1 MLLPAMAIR
10 GNPGE
15 DKVDDPAIPV
25 PSPLGVWC
33 IWATGCVYH
42 IRCKCAAAVWP
53 LHLGFDPLGLVV
65 YWGEGILQVIR
76 IAKYRFPATGFP
88 DNSGSTQIGFGD
100 IQSDGYLLGCWA
112 VGLFGCLAVGLGL
125 WGCLAVGLWGC
136 WAVGCGRSTVDCLP
150 STVDRRAGEYPGR
163 GSNPHDLA
171 VKGF

>member
-1 MLLPAMAIR
+1 MAIR

-100 IQSDGYLLGCWA
+100 IQSDGYLLGCGVWLLGSGA
-112 VGLFGCLAVGLGL
+112 VD
-125 WGCLAVGLWGC
+125 
-136 WAVGCGRSTVDCLP
+136 GRLSTVDCLP